1 MMDNAELNKRIG
13 ELGGLI
19 QRPYTPTPLAYM
31 MSRERNDRPVK
42 PIINAAGAEMLVN
55 AIVGALTA
63 DYVHDARKL
72 MEHPNDDNSRR
83 ELRETEDFIHTTL
96 FARLIQSDIEADEII
111 YGMRQNVFDKKFKC
125 YKPYKEENRLRKKI
139 EQGKRKEYTN
149 RGKRAK

>member
-1 MMDNAELNKRIG
+1 MMDNAELNRRIG
-13 ELGGLI
+13 ELGRLI
-19 QRPYTPTPLAYM
+19 QRPYTQTPLAYM
-31 MSRERNDRPVK
+31 MNRERNDLPVK

-72 MEHPNDDNSRR
+72 MEHPTDDNSRR

-139 EQGKRKEYTN
+139 EQERKKEYTN

>member
-1 MMDNAELNKRIG
+1 MDAAELNRRIG

-19 QRPYTPTPLAYM
+19 RRPYTPTTLAYM
-31 MSRERNDRPVK
+31 MSRERNDRTVK
-42 PIINAAGAEMLVN
+42 PIINTAGAEMLVN

-72 MEHPNDDNSRR
+72 MEHPNDDDSRR

-125 YKPYKEENRLRKKI
+125 YKPYKEENRLRKMI
-139 EQGKRKEYTN
+139 EQGRKKEYTN

>member
-1 MMDNAELNKRIG
+1 M
-13 ELGGLI
+13 
-19 QRPYTPTPLAYM
+19 
-31 MSRERNDRPVK
+31 
-42 PIINAAGAEMLVN
+42 
-55 AIVGALTA
+55 GALTA

-83 ELRETEDFIHTTL
+83 KLRETEDFIHTTL

-139 EQGKRKEYTN
+139 EQGRKKEYTK

>member
-1 MMDNAELNKRIG
+1 MDDAELNRRIS

-31 MSRERNDRPVK
+31 KDREWHDRPIE
-42 PIINAAGAEMLVN
+42 PIINVAGAEMLVN
-55 AIVGALTA
+55 AIAGALTA

-72 MEHPNDDNSRR
+72 MAHPNDDNSRR
-83 ELRETEDFIHTTL
+83 ELRETENFLHTTL

-111 YGMRQNVFDKKFKC
+111 YGMRQNVFDKNFKC
-125 YKPYKEENRLRKKI
+125 YKPYKEENLLRNKLAQ
-139 EQGKRKEYTN
+139 ERKRGYTK